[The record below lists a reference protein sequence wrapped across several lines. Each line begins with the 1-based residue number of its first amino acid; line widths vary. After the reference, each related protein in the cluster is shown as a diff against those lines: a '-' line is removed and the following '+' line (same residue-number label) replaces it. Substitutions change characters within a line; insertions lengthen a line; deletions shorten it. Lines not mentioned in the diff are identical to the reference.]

1 MMLAATSTD
10 PGLFSGSSILLLVAL
25 LIVSIALTSMS
36 VTMGGMLNNASTLRE
51 RTYASWIAQ
60 NKIVEYRLSGE
71 IPEVGTTSGEIEY
84 ANAIWEW
91 EAEVLETGVENLLRV
106 DVSVGFAGSNEVV
119 RKVTGFVGEPIAPGL
134 SNRAW
139 SGSAGGPA
147 GSPGGGTDG
156 GGEAD
161 REGSRR

>member
-1 MMLAATSTD
+1 MTTTCATSRRCT
-10 PGLFSGSSILLLVAL
+10 GFTLIEVLVAL

-36 VTMGGMLNNASTLRE
+36 VTMGGMLNNATTLRD

-60 NKIVEYRLSGE
+60 NKIIEYRLAGE
-71 IPEVGTTSGEIEY
+71 VPEVGTSSGEVEY
-84 ANAIWEW
+84 ANAIWDW

-119 RKVTGFVGEPIAPGL
+119 RVVTGFIGEPIAPGQ

-139 SGSAGGPA
+139 STGAGGP
-147 GSPGGGTDG
+147 GGGGD
-156 GGEAD
+156 AD
-161 REGSRR
+161 QEGSRR